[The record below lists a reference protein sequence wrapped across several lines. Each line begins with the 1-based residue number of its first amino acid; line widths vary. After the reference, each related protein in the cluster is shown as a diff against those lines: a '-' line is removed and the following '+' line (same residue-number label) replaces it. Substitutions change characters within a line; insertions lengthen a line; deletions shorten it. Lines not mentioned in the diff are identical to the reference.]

1 MNEQFDIKKV
11 KVYRTLEGTI
21 FEAAALII
29 LLSAWIV
36 SIIGQRLDTT
46 DDWIGMGVFSIVI
59 IVCLLCAYS
68 PSHINLFNIP
78 LRNIRQVELSIRMVR
93 ILSVGLALMS
103 LAIAIVGPN
112 IAIVGPNSPLM
123 KVLCIGIVAVVGI
136 IGFVFIYLIQKAK

>member
-1 MNEQFDIKKV
+1 MEQEKFDLKKV
-11 KVYRTLEGTI
+11 KVCRTPEGTI
-21 FEAAALII
+21 FEMTALVI
-29 LLSAWIV
+29 LLIAWIV
-36 SIIGQRLDTT
+36 SIATQKLATT

-103 LAIAIVGPN
+103 LTV
-112 IAIVGPNSPLM
+112 AIVGPNSPLT
-123 KVLCIGIVAVVGI
+123 KVLCIGIVTVVGV
-136 IGFVFIYLIQKAK
+136 IGFVFIYLIQKTE

>member
-1 MNEQFDIKKV
+1 MEQEKFDLKKV
-11 KVYRTLEGTI
+11 KVCRTPEGTI
-21 FEAAALII
+21 FETTALVI
-29 LLSAWIV
+29 LLIAWIV
-36 SIIGQRLDTT
+36 SIATQKLATT

-112 IAIVGPNSPLM
+112 SPLM

>member
-1 MNEQFDIKKV
+1 MEQEKFDLKKV
-11 KVYRTLEGTI
+11 KVCRTPEGTI
-21 FEAAALII
+21 FETTALVITLI
-29 LLSAWIV
+29 AWIV
-36 SIIGQRLDTT
+36 SIATQKLATT

-103 LAIAIVGPN
+103 LTV
-112 IAIVGPNSPLM
+112 AIVGPNSPLT
-123 KVLCIGIVAVVGI
+123 KVLCIGIVAVVGV
-136 IGFVFIYLIQKAK
+136 IGFVFIYLIQKTE